1 MRTNILM
8 FGVAALTAAVM
19 TGRAADAADAKTNYT
34 KYCRLCHG
42 EDGKAQT
49 GMGKTL
55 KIRDFTDPKV
65 QESSTDEKISKTI
78 KEGVKKDDRVVMKGF
93 SEKLTDDEVKALVKY
108 VRDFKGKS

>member
-1 MRTNILM
+1 MRTKILM
-8 FGVAALTAAVM
+8 LSVATLTAAII

-34 KYCRLCHG
+34 KYCRICHG

-49 GMGKTL
+49 GVGKTL

-65 QESSTDEKISKTI
+65 QESFTDEKITKTI
-78 KEGVKKDDRVVMKGF
+78 KDGVKKEDRVVMKGF
-93 SEKLTDDEVKALVKY
+93 ADKLSDDEIKALVKY

>member
-1 MRTNILM
+1 MRTRILM
-8 FGVAALTAAVM
+8 LGAIALTAAIM
-19 TGRAADAADAKTNYT
+19 TGRAADAVDAKTNYN
-34 KYCRLCHG
+34 KYCRICHG

-65 QESSTDEKISKTI
+65 QESFTDEKITKTI
-78 KEGVKKDDRVVMKGF
+78 KDGVKKDDRVVMKSF
-93 SEKLTDDEVKALVKY
+93 SDKLSDDEIKALVKY